1 MAHSYSYNG
10 RADLVQVFDKVIL
23 LYEGR
28 QIYFGKKD
36 AAKQYFIDMGFYCP
50 ERATTADFLTSITS
64 PNERQ
69 AREGWESRVPRTP
82 DEFAARWRDSEDR
95 ARLLADIEEFDR
107 EYPLGAE
114 PLEKFLQS
122 RKAEQA
128 KHQYVDGCR
137 YLRKLLTLCRR
148 PRSPY
153 TISVPM
159 QIRLC
164 MTRGFQRLR
173 GDMSLALSG
182 MIGNFIMAMIIGSVF
197 YNLPFNTGSFYSRG
211 ALLFFAILLNA
222 FSSALEVR
230 IQPSLLLIARK
241 R

>member
-1 MAHSYSYNG
+1 
-10 RADLVQVFDKVIL
+10 
-23 LYEGR
+23 
-28 QIYFGKKD
+28 
-36 AAKQYFIDMGFYCP
+36 MGFHCP
-50 ERATTADFLTSITS
+50 ERATTGDFLTSITS

-95 ARLLADIEEFDR
+95 AQLLADIDSFDR
-107 EYPLGAE
+107 QFPIGGE

-128 KHQYVDGCR
+128 KHQYVNRSQC
-137 YLRKLLTLCRR
+137 LFTLLTMPRR

-182 MIGNFIMAMIIGSVF
+182 LIGNFIMALIIGSVF
-197 YNLPFNTGSFYSRG
+197 YDLPFDTGSFYSRG

-222 FSSALEVR
+222 FSSSLEVR
-230 IQPSLLLIARK
+230 NQFSLLLVARK
-241 R
+241 SIADILHADIDSICPTSNRRKAGEIRVLPSILRGSGFHDMRSS